1 MAETV
6 FRPQVPP
13 GHIYV
18 NDKWTNNELYTF
30 LNRRVQTITNDSMDF
45 VDFYPTTE
53 FAVIYATEADLVA
66 GTNYRRNL
74 AKLKKASYERS
85 AVIVEKTTIS
95 NQYFSSFQK
104 FAVLELGLGIIPV
117 SGSEECCQALVA
129 MVRMGCEDK
138 SNPFMLRGRIPP
150 LETYLLKTLLTVP
163 SLGETK
169 AQALLLK
176 FKSLINICNA
186 SLEDLTKV
194 IGASSAQQVYN
205 FFHSC

>member
-1 MAETV
+1 
-6 FRPQVPP
+6 
-13 GHIYV
+13 
-18 NDKWTNNELYTF
+18 
-30 LNRRVQTITNDSMDF
+30 
-45 VDFYPTTE
+45 
-53 FAVIYATEADLVA
+53 
-66 GTNYRRNL
+66 
-74 AKLKKASYERS
+74 
-85 AVIVEKTTIS
+85 
-95 NQYFSSFQK
+95 
-104 FAVLELGLGIIPV
+104 
-117 SGSEECCQALVA
+117 

-138 SNPFMLRGRIPP
+138 SNPFMLRGRVPP